1 MTVAQKLNQI
11 YLRKLVST
19 PAGRAH
25 VLAQTAD
32 GESSGE
38 ARIFKEVLAR
48 AHDPELGRLVTRH
61 RDDELRH
68 ERLFRERLAATGVA
82 EPELPEALRF
92 VEQLNRALGGILD
105 RPIQDDRGVL
115 EAYCL
120 LQVLE
125 ERAVFS
131 FDMFIGAFSEVDPPT
146 AQVFAE
152 VLEDERR
159 HLKYCVA
166 VAKRYAAGEEQR
178 LEVLAQMREVEARVF
193 EENQARNMEH
203 TLSRGFMGGQT
214 LAWRLLQRVVQLIEA
229 VGLHV
234 PAAVQPA

>member
-1 MTVAQKLNQI
+1 MTVTEKLNQV

-82 EPELPEALRF
+82 EPELPESLRF

-131 FDMFIGAFSEVDPPT
+131 FGKFIDAFREADPAT

-159 HLKYCVA
+159 HLKYCAA
-166 VAKRYAAGEEQR
+166 VAKRYATGEEER
-178 LEVLAQMREVEARVF
+178 LEVLSRIRAVEARVF
-193 EENQARNMEH
+193 QENQLRNMNH

-214 LAWRLLQRVVQLIEA
+214 LAWRLLQRLVRLVEA
-229 VGLHV
+229 AGLHL
-234 PAAVQPA
+234 PAAAQPA

>member
-1 MTVAQKLNQI
+1 MTVTEKLNRI

-32 GESSGE
+32 GEASGE
-38 ARIFKEVLAR
+38 ARIFEEVLAR
-48 AHDPELGRLVTRH
+48 ARDPELGKLVSRH

-68 ERLFRERLAATGVA
+68 ERLFRERLAATGI
-82 EPELPEALRF
+82 EGPELPDALRF

-105 RPIQDDRGVL
+105 RPIHDERGVL
-115 EAYCL
+115 DAYCL

-125 ERAVFS
+125 ERAVQS
-131 FDMFIGAFSEVDPPT
+131 FGMFVDAFGAVDPPT
-146 AQVFAE
+146 ARVFAE

-166 VAKRYAAGEEQR
+166 VAKRYAASEEQR
-178 LEVLAQMREVEARVF
+178 LEVLAAMREVEARVF
-193 EENQARNMEH
+193 QENQLRNMEH
-203 TLSRGFMGGQT
+203 TLRRGFMGGQT
-214 LAWRLLQRVVQLIEA
+214 LFWRLLQRLLTATAGSKKRVVEELKS
-229 VGLHV
+229 
-234 PAAVQPA
+234 

>member
-1 MTVAQKLNQI
+1 MTVTEKLNRI

-38 ARIFKEVLAR
+38 ARIFTEVLAH
-48 AHDPELGRLVTRH
+48 AADPELGRMVSRH

-68 ERLFRERLAATGVA
+68 ERLFRERLAATGVG
-82 EPELPEALRF
+82 EPELPDELRF

-105 RPIQDDRGVL
+105 RPIRDARGVL

-125 ERAVFS
+125 ERAVQS
-131 FDMFIGAFSEVDPPT
+131 FGMFIDAFSVSDPPT
-146 AQVFAE
+146 AKVFAE

-159 HLKYCVA
+159 HLKYCAA
-166 VAKRYAAGEEQR
+166 VAKRYAISDDER
-178 LEVLAQMREVEARVF
+178 LQVLARTREVEARVF
-193 EENQARNMEH
+193 QENQQRNMEH

-214 LAWRLLQRVVQLIEA
+214 FAWRLLQRALRVVRLA
-229 VGLHV
+229 GVD
-234 PAAVQPA
+234 PAAAPLPA

>member
-1 MTVAQKLNQI
+1 MTVTQKLNQI

-48 AHDPELGRLVTRH
+48 ASDPELARLVTRH

-68 ERLFRERLAATGVA
+68 ERLFRERLAKTGVA
-82 EPELPEALRF
+82 EPELPDELRF

-105 RPIQDDRGVL
+105 RPIHDERGVL

-120 LQVLE
+120 LQILE
-125 ERAVFS
+125 ERALLS
-131 FDMFIGAFSEVDPPT
+131 FGMFIDAFSEVDPET
-146 AQVFAE
+146 AKVFAE

-159 HLKYCVA
+159 HLKYCAA
-166 VAKRYAAGEEQR
+166 VAKRYAASEEQR
-178 LEVLAQMREVEARVF
+178 LEVLARMRGIEARVF
-193 EENQARNMEH
+193 QQNQLRNMDP
-203 TLSRGFMGGQT
+203 TLDRGFLGGQT
-214 LAWRLLQRVVQLIEA
+214 LAWRLVRRALKLVEA
-229 VGLHV
+229 TGLAA
-234 PAAVQPA
+234 PAAAQPA